1 MPSRDPQGYVALL
14 PLPIPSQRGV
24 KIQARSA
31 TVFNPTIPSRDEVR
45 RSNYRRRLQQLTSQG
60 FRSVSHKPYQ
70 GIGDPFYLEEQRLI
84 LHSLGQWDGNEG
96 SDGSSSSEDEGIQ
109 AAHIPSPKKT
119 MTAAKFVLRRTR
131 KDLNT
136 LKKEVDSGRNMIRNV
151 KLGHGLFQLIKHERE
166 TKTAALY
173 AEKRKKE
180 EEARNA
186 WQAPKRDS
194 DSDSDSEADEE
205 LGEDVDLTGYM
216 EELMHDDDEDEFR
229 LTLTSEP
236 NPDPQERDVFSGMGY
251 TDLDSQPTSAKTVP
265 SARRKKNVLPR
276 PYTPQHTNLAVV
288 SDDRVPDMS
297 RQALFRQLCVLNW
310 ILEAMNIE
318 QGYDMCPITKSW
330 SFLEIGGSKMNMK
343 KKQREKQAEN
353 KWEQFVTNTSTGK
366 TNPWMKAMNFFS
378 ATKLLT
384 HKRVSTQKSRASLQR
399 RSTHLYARTAS
410 TSMSASPS
418 SSTSQLNMSS
428 GQLPHH
434 GLQDNVIMEESAETI
449 PEEEDATY
457 NKSIFKFLDEYY
469 ESLKRESQQEE
480 ERKEAMLG
488 RSDVRTSLSDRGKDR
503 KSEHDGR
510 TSRKSIL
517 KSPERPGTDHDTID
531 VSPDKKASR
540 ELRADVHFIRP
551 KSSPQLLE
559 YMASLPSNRH
569 AGMTTESR
577 QKFSEILEDKALTL
591 HDILEQMDRE
601 RMVKCSSKLVGL
613 KAEGHSFHRT
623 LRDMRDSTD
632 RILHRPAE
640 QQKKDKDKATK
651 RNWFTVLRDS
661 IPEEAREGLWYYKT
675 ILAKLERFGMPR
687 VRRKSTRAPIQ
698 QVESTSKQSVYKFLK
713 VLETLRDW
721 ELCSP
726 DISAAIEFCREKV
739 VEMTVEEYEEWFQQ
753 QFPKIQRPQTA
764 PPMLKGKKKEEVPA
778 TPEFSA
784 VGAKMRYVQ
793 SAFVRRSQT

>member
-205 LGEDVDLTGYM
+205 LGEDVDLTG
-216 EELMHDDDEDEFR
+216 
-229 LTLTSEP
+229 
-236 NPDPQERDVFSGMGY
+236 MGY
-251 TDLDSQPTSAKTVP
+251 TDLDSKPTSAKTVP

-366 TNPWMKAMNFFS
+366 
-378 ATKLLT
+378 T